1 MLKRYDPYP
10 SRTGARE
17 QILPRTDP
25 IIHGDGRSD
34 SEYRLSQAQLDHYR
48 DKGFLTLPGYMED
61 TLETIRAEAEQ
72 LKERMAGREELY
84 TEPDSGELRTIFKPH
99 AYSDVIARIAKD
111 PRILDPVKQILGS
124 DVYITQSR
132 INRKPAFKGRSFAWH
147 SDFETW
153 HVEDGMR
160 HMRAV
165 TAWIMLT
172 DNHEYNGPLYVIPGS
187 HKHYVSCGGTTE
199 EKNYRQSLK
208 KQVAGVPSND
218 SMSKLLKDHH
228 IEGVYGKAGTLVLHE
243 CNILH
248 GSPDN
253 ISGDPRALLMFIYNS
268 AENQLEAPFSGQA
281 PRPHYLADREPKIL

>member
-10 SRTGARE
+10 SRTGKEEA
-17 QILPRTDP
+17 IIPRTDP
-25 IIHGDGRSD
+25 ILHGDGRSD
-34 SEYRLSQAQLDHYR
+34 NEYALSREQLIHYEN
-48 DKGFLTLPGYMED
+48 KGFLTLPDRMNSVLD
-61 TLETIRAEAEQ
+61 DIRDEANH
-72 LKERMAGREELY
+72 LKTRMAGREELY

-99 AYSDVIARIAKD
+99 AHSDTIARIARD
-111 PRILDPVKQILGS
+111 PRILEPVKQILGS
-124 DVYITQSR
+124 EVYITQSR

-187 HKHYVSCGGTTE
+187 HQRYISCGGTTH
-199 EKNYRQSLK
+199 KDNYRNSLK

-218 SMSKLLKDHH
+218 ALRQILTDHSVK
-228 IEGVYGKAGTLVLHE
+228 GVYGSAGTLVLHE
-243 CNILH
+243 CNLLH

-253 ISGDPRALLMFIYNS
+253 ISGDPRALLMFVYNS
-268 AENQLEAPFSGQA
+268 VENELEEPFSGQP
-281 PRPHYLADREPKIL
+281 PRPHYLADREPRVL